1 MRRKHVPQRTCV
13 GCGQV
18 KDKRTLIRVL
28 RSTTG
33 EIEVDAT
40 GKKGG
45 RGAYLCPRRACWE
58 SALRQRRLDHALR
71 TRLTD
76 AEMARLEE
84 FAQTLPVAGEGE
96 D

>member
-1 MRRKHVPQRTCV
+1 M
-13 GCGQV
+13 

-33 EIEVDAT
+33 EIEVDTT
-40 GKKGG
+40 GKKAG
-45 RGAYLCPRRACWE
+45 RGAYLCPRRTCWE
-58 SALRQRRLDHALR
+58 AALQQRRLDHALR

-84 FAQTLPVAGEGE
+84 FAQTLPVPGEGE